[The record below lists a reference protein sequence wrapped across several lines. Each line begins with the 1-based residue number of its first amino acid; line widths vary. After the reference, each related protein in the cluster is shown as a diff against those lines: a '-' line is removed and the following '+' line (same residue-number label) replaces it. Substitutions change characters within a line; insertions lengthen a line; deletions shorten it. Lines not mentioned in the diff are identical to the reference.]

1 MPEKTLQI
9 AVFGE
14 SNVGKSHYGAQLI
27 GRLNAET
34 GSMRMRGAAPD
45 LAAFDDVVQ
54 SLSGGV
60 PGAHTAAGTYIETLL
75 PVLTEGNVAI
85 DLNWPDYAGEQVS
98 QLLEERRIPASWQQH
113 VETADGWILMVRPKR
128 APLAEDIF
136 SRPLGDLQSS
146 RPESCVIEHSPQA
159 RLVELLQMLLYTT
172 HARTDKDK
180 PALAVV
186 LSCWDELQVP
196 EGTTPEQVLRRNL
209 PLVAAFVRNNWDERR
224 RLVLGLSAT
233 GVELSKDF
241 PNKDFIYK
249 GAEQMGWVVNTDGA
263 RTPDLT
269 FPITQLAKAI
279 ES

>member
-60 PGAHTAAGTYIETLL
+60 PGAHTAAGTYTETLL

-98 QLLEERRIPASWQQH
+98 QLLEERRIPSSWQQR
-113 VETADGWILMVRPKR
+113 VEAADGWILMVRPR
-128 APLAEDIF
+128 RVRLAEDIF

-146 RPESCVIEHSPQA
+146 RPDGGVIERSPQA

-172 HARTDKDK
+172 HARTSKAK

-196 EGTTPEQVLRRNL
+196 EGTTPEQVLRKNL
-209 PLVAAFVRNNWDERR
+209 PLLAAFVRNNWGEHRW
-224 RLVLGLSAT
+224 LVLGLSAT
-233 GVELSKDF
+233 GVELSKDS
-241 PNKDFIYK
+241 PNEDFVYK
-249 GAEQMGWVVNTDGA
+249 GAEQMGWVVTADGA

-269 FPITQLAKAI
+269 LPITQLAKAI
-279 ES
+279 QN

>member
-1 MPEKTLQI
+1 MSEKTLQI

-45 LAAFDDVVQ
+45 LGAFDDVVQ

-60 PGAHTAAGTYIETLL
+60 PGAHTAAGTYTETLL
-75 PVLTEGNVAI
+75 PVLTDGNVAI

-98 QLLEERRIPASWQQH
+98 QLLEERCIPESWQER

-136 SRPLGDLQSS
+136 SRPLSDLQSS
-146 RPESCVIEHSPQA
+146 RPDGGVIERSPQA

-172 HARTDKDK
+172 HARTGKAQ
-180 PALAVV
+180 PALAVL
-186 LSCWDELQVP
+186 LSCWDELKVP
-196 EGTTPEQVLRRNL
+196 EGTTPELILRQNL
-209 PLVAAFVRNNWDERR
+209 PLLAAFVRNNWDERR

-233 GVELSKDF
+233 GVALSKDS

-249 GAEQMGWVVNTDGA
+249 GAEQMGWVVTTDGT

-269 FPITQLAKAI
+269 VPIFQLAQAI
-279 ES
+279 QN

>member
-1 MPEKTLQI
+1 MPEKTLQV

-34 GSMRMRGAAPD
+34 GSMRMRGAASD

-60 PGAHTAAGTYIETLL
+60 PGAHTAANTYTETLL

-85 DLNWPDYAGEQVS
+85 DVNWPDYAGEQVS
-98 QLLEERRIPASWQQH
+98 QLLEERRIPASWQQR
-113 VETADGWILMVRPKR
+113 VESADGWILMVRPKY

-146 RPESCVIEHSPQA
+146 RSDGGFIQRSLQA

-172 HARTDKDK
+172 HARTGKAK

-186 LSCWDELQVP
+186 LSCWDELQMP
-196 EGTTPEQVLRRNL
+196 KGTTPEQVLRQNL
-209 PLVAAFVRNNWDERR
+209 PLLAAFVRNNWDERR

-233 GVELSKDF
+233 GVALSKDS

-249 GAEQMGWVVNTDGA
+249 GAEQMGWVVTTDGA
-263 RTPDLT
+263 CTPDLT
-269 FPITQLAKAI
+269 VPISQLAKAI
-279 ES
+279 HN

>member
-1 MPEKTLQI
+1 MLENTVQI

-60 PGAHTAAGTYIETLL
+60 PGAHTAAGTYTETLL

-98 QLLEERRIPASWQQH
+98 QLLEERRIPMSWKQR
-113 VETADGWILMVRPKR
+113 VETADGWVLMVRPKR

-136 SRPLGDLQSS
+136 SRPLGDLQAS
-146 RPESCVIEHSPQA
+146 RSDSGVIERSPQA
-159 RLVELLQMLLYTT
+159 RLVELLQMLMYTT
-172 HARTDKDK
+172 HARTGKDK

-209 PLVAAFVRNNWDERR
+209 PLLAAFVRNNWDERH
-224 RLVLGLSAT
+224 RLVFGLSAT
-233 GVELSKDF
+233 GVALSKDS
-241 PNKDFIYK
+241 PNQDFIYK
-249 GAEQMGWVVNTDGA
+249 GAEQMGWVVTTDGA
-263 RTPDLT
+263 STPDLT
-269 FPITQLAKAI
+269 LPITLLAKAI
-279 ES
+279 RS